1 VDAGVAAR
9 VLPEQLNPGR
19 ASSTAAFRNIG
30 DKKMKL
36 ATWTVGNGPRT
47 AALVH
52 GASMGGAVWRDFARI
67 LVDDYDLTVVLLDQ
81 RGHGASPR
89 ATSYKVADFAGDLVD
104 TLPKGLDFYIG
115 QSLGGLVGAW
125 AAARL
130 QPKRYIGLDPAF
142 AVSAFSA
149 FLLGKMGPLQPRMSD
164 RMLRAFGVPV
174 KGSPPDTL
182 ERFRAMW
189 KNWDTS
195 MMGQLVST
203 GRREPFPVGAPAVPS
218 TLVIADKS
226 FCVSDKM
233 ATGLRAA
240 GWDVRVK
247 PGAEHD
253 LHLQD
258 PRGVIAMLDDVLR
271 AKA

>member
-1 VDAGVAAR
+1 
-9 VLPEQLNPGR
+9 
-19 ASSTAAFRNIG
+19 
-30 DKKMKL
+30 MKL
-36 ATWTVGNGPRT
+36 ETWTVGNGPRT
-47 AALVH
+47 AALAH

-67 LVDDYDLTVVLLDQ
+67 LVEEHDLTVILFDQ
-81 RGHGASPR
+81 RGHGRSPR
-89 ATSYKVADFAGDLVD
+89 AGSYRVSDFADDLVE

-125 AAARL
+125 ASARL

-149 FLLGKMGPLQPRMSD
+149 FMLSKMGPLQPRMSD
-164 RMLRAFGVPV
+164 RLLRALGTPV
-174 KGSPPDTL
+174 RGSPPDTL
-182 ERFRAMW
+182 QRFRAMW
-189 KNWDTS
+189 KDWDTS
-195 MMGQLVST
+195 MMSQLVPS
-203 GRREPFPVGAPAVPS
+203 GRSRPFPVAPPAVPS

-226 FCVSDKM
+226 FCVSGKM
-233 ATGLRAA
+233 AAGLRAA

>member
-1 VDAGVAAR
+1 
-9 VLPEQLNPGR
+9 
-19 ASSTAAFRNIG
+19 
-30 DKKMKL
+30 MKL
-36 ATWTVGNGPRT
+36 EIRTLGDGPRT
-47 AALVH
+47 AVLVH
-52 GASMGGAVWRDFARI
+52 GASMSGEVWRDFARI
-67 LVDDYDLTVVLLDQ
+67 LVDDYDLRVILVDQ
-81 RGHGASPR
+81 RGHGQSPR
-89 ATSYKVADFAGDLVD
+89 STKYQVSDFADDLVEN
-104 TLPKGLDFYIG
+104 LPKGLDFYIG

-125 AAARL
+125 ASARL
-130 QPKRYIGLDPAF
+130 QPKHYIGLDPAF

-149 FLLGKMGPLQPRMSD
+149 FMLSKMGPLQPRMSD
-164 RMLRAFGVPV
+164 RLLRALGTPV

-182 ERFRAMW
+182 GRFRAMW

-195 MMGQLVST
+195 MMAQLVTS
-203 GRREPFPVGAPAVPS
+203 GRRTPFLVAPPAVPS
-218 TLVIADKS
+218 TLIIADKS

-233 ATGLRAA
+233 ANGLRDA

-258 PRGVIAMLDDVLR
+258 PRGVISMLDDVLR